1 MEDEYTRN
9 VEEVLAYLAAN
20 ARSKFTERG
29 HRECYS
35 QLASYLQDNHL
46 PYSEAAAWE
55 WFEGIAGLLS
65 ETSRSIYAGALGKLG
80 DLYST
85 GEIKSFHYRA
95 PKKEDRLYGQHR
107 QVVDGYCAHLRE
119 SGLAPAT
126 VDNHRVAATRL
137 LLSLQ
142 EGGVEFVADAS
153 YTDMIGILLACEGLT
168 YRAKTDYRGKIRSIL
183 SYLHSEGLVR
193 YGFTLLVDA
202 MALKKGYCWNDVDP
216 EKVGELRAA
225 QDGNGGTLPLDGYL
239 DLVEGLVDE
248 HRERGYSHGIVC
260 SVSHFGGLLY
270 LFMDVNGL
278 LYEPLTAWT
287 WVESM
292 RPSLS
297 GGEFSA
303 CRRTI
308 ALLEQGYEGVER
320 DLARSFVFRETLRD
334 RLPGWCAPQVDAFL
348 ATKEAEGWKK
358 STIDMFRTCA
368 CRFCLFVDGVGV
380 ASFADVTAD
389 HVKLFNVRD
398 PHATPE
404 GKNAFNS
411 RVRQFLEWLGYR
423 GELSNPYLYLALP
436 NVAAPRE
443 TAVVTLTADEQRE
456 LELALEGGS
465 VSSLRDRAM
474 LQLGLRMGIRASD
487 VVGLTAGDISWD
499 GPTAR
504 FVQAKTGYEV
514 DLPMPADVANAV
526 YRYIVD
532 ERPESDEG
540 SVFLRCRAPYA
551 PLDAGAAQ
559 RSLAKA
565 LPNRHVPGSGFHS
578 LRKTFAS
585 NMLRGGAA
593 PAQVAEAL
601 GHRGLDN
608 VRKYLHLDEDRMRLC
623 AMGLGECG
631 LAVEGGFPYAR

>member
-1 MEDEYTRN
+1 MDEEFARN
-9 VEEVLAYLAAN
+9 VEEVMAYLAAN
-20 ARSKFTERG
+20 ARSRCTERG

-35 QLASYLQDNHL
+35 QLASFLRDNRL

-55 WFEGIAGLLS
+55 WLDGIAGSLGK
-65 ETSRSIYAGALGKLG
+65 TSLSIYAGALSKLG

-85 GEIKSFHYRA
+85 GEIKAFHYRA

-119 SGLAPAT
+119 SGFAQAT
-126 VDNHRVAATRL
+126 VGNHRAAATRF

-142 EGGVEFVADAS
+142 ECGVEFVADAS
-153 YTDMIGILLACEGLT
+153 YADVVGVLLACEGLT

-202 MALKKGYCWNDVDP
+202 MALKKGYCWNNVDQ
-216 EKVGELRAA
+216 EAVGALRAA
-225 QDGNGGTLPLDGYL
+225 QGGDGGTLPLEDYL
-239 DLVEGLVDE
+239 ALVEGLADE
-248 HRERGYSHGIVC
+248 HRDRGYSHGTIC

-270 LFMDVNGL
+270 LFMDANGL
-278 LYEPLTAWT
+278 RYEPRVGRIWL
-287 WVESM
+287 ESM
-292 RPSLS
+292 EPPLS
-297 GGEFSA
+297 DGEFSA
-303 CRRTI
+303 CRRTVM
-308 ALLEQGYEGVER
+308 LLEQGYGGAER
-320 DLARSFVFRETLRD
+320 DLARPFVFRETLRD
-334 RLPGWCAPQVDAFL
+334 RLPGWCASQVDAFL
-348 ATKEAEGWKK
+348 AMKAAEGWKK
-358 STIDMFRTCA
+358 STLAMFRTCA
-368 CRFCLFVDGVGV
+368 CRFCIFLDGIGV

-389 HVKLFNVRD
+389 HVKRFNVED

-411 RVRQFLEWLGYR
+411 RIRQFLEWLGAR
-423 GELSNPYLYLALP
+423 GELSNPHLFLALP
-436 NVAAPRE
+436 NVAAPKE
-443 TAVVTLTADEQRE
+443 ELVVTLTHEEQGE
-456 LELALEGGS
+456 LEGAIGDDGG
-465 VSSLRDRAM
+465 VSLRDKAM

-487 VVGLTAGDISWD
+487 VVGLQAGDISWD
-499 GPTAR
+499 DATVR
-504 FVQAKTGYEV
+504 FEQAKTGYEV

-526 YRYIVD
+526 YRYVVG
-532 ERPESDEG
+532 ERPESDEQ
-540 SVFLRCRAPYA
+540 SVFLRCRAPFA
-551 PLDAGAAQ
+551 PLGAGAAQ

-565 LPNRHVPGSGFHS
+565 LPDRDVPGSGFHS

-608 VRKYLHLDEDRMRLC
+608 VRKYLHLDEGRMRLC
-623 AMGLGECG
+623 ALSLEEAGL
-631 LAVEGGFPYAR
+631 VMEGGFGDEF

>member
-1 MEDEYTRN
+1 MDDEYTRN
-9 VEEVLAYLAAN
+9 VEEVMAYLAAN
-20 ARSKFTERG
+20 ARSKWTERG

-46 PYSEAAAWE
+46 PYSEDAAWE
-55 WFEGIAGLLS
+55 WFYGVAGSLDR
-65 ETSRSIYAGALGKLG
+65 TSRSIYAGALGKLG

-85 GEIKSFHYRA
+85 GTIKAFHYRA

-107 QVVDGYCAHLRE
+107 RVVDGYCAHLRG
-119 SGLAPAT
+119 SGFASAT
-126 VDNHRVAATRL
+126 VDNHRAAATRFL
-137 LLSLQ
+137 ISLQ

-153 YTDMIGILLACEGLT
+153 YADVIGILLACEGLT

-216 EKVGELRAA
+216 EKVGELRAIQEGDA
-225 QDGNGGTLPLDGYL
+225 GTLPLDGYL
-239 DLVEGLVDE
+239 GLVDSLVDE
-248 HRERGYSHGIVC
+248 HRERGYSHGTVC

-270 LFMDVNGL
+270 LFMDANGL
-278 LYEPLTAWT
+278 RYEPLAART

-297 GGEFSA
+297 SGEFSA

-308 ALLEQGYEGVER
+308 ALLEQGFEGVDR
-320 DLARSFVFRETLRD
+320 DLARPFVFRETLRD
-334 RLPGWCAPQVDAFL
+334 RLPEWCAPQVDAFL
-348 ATKEAEGWKK
+348 EAKAAEGWKK
-358 STIDMFRTCA
+358 STIDMFKTCA
-368 CRFCLFVDGVGV
+368 CRFCLFVDAIGVT
-380 ASFADVTAD
+380 SFADVTAD
-389 HVKLFNVRD
+389 HVKLFNVED

-411 RVRQFLEWLGYR
+411 RVRQFLGWLGR
-423 GELSNPYLYLALP
+423 RDELSNPYLYLALP

-443 TAVVTLTADEQRE
+443 TAVVTLTTDEQGE
-456 LELALEGGS
+456 LERALECDDGA
-465 VSSLRDRAM
+465 SLRDKAM

-487 VVGLTAGDISWD
+487 VVGLAGADISWG
-499 GPTAR
+499 GPTVR

-514 DLPMPADVANAV
+514 ELPMPADVANAV
-526 YRYIVD
+526 FRYIVD

-565 LPNRHVPGSGFHS
+565 LPDRHVPGSGFHS

-585 NMLRGGAA
+585 NMLRGGAK
-593 PAQVAEAL
+593 PTQVAEAL
-601 GHRGLDN
+601 GHRGIGN
-608 VRKYLHLDEDRMRLC
+608 VRKYLHLDEGRMRLC
-623 AMGLGECG
+623 AMSLEECG
-631 LAVEGGFPYAR
+631 LVMEGGFPDVR